1 MNKILFLLLSFG
13 SLFSQNTNIFD
24 ENFDPSNLV
33 EPNLKLH
40 LIVKPNDENPEFLNN
55 PIVDSIID
63 GFRIQVASTNDLDFA
78 NSLSN
83 NIKDKFNYETY
94 IIFDSPNYKLRVG
107 DFISRKNAE
116 TIRVNLIKNGF
127 DKSWIIRTKVYK
139 K

>member
-1 MNKILFLLLSFG
+1 MIKKIEEKQQQEQYQTQSDSLLND
-13 SLFSQNTNIFD
+13 QD
-24 ENFDPSNLV
+24 ENV
-33 EPNLKLH
+33 EDDVP
-40 LIVKPNDENPEFLNN
+40 DEEIEDTDQERSKKKF
-55 PIVDSIID
+55 VDSIID

-83 NIKDKFNYETY
+83 SIKDKFNYETY

-107 DFISRKNAE
+107 DFISRINAE
-116 TIRVNLIKNGF
+116 TIRVNLIKNGY